1 MKNEFKN
8 IIDNTEVKKNNAGF
22 SLPNQYFQEF
32 EDSLMVQI
40 QNKSNKPEQ
49 HRQKSAK
56 RIMRIITWSAAAI
69 ITIGAFVFVQNEKL
83 VSEEPE
89 VSEEFWEHYSSLD
102 DTWVLEELEK
112 ISTKEDDIIDLEGID
127 FLINEG
133 ITNDEIILAINDDLN
148 N

>member
-1 MKNEFKN
+1 MKNEFKK
-8 IIDNTEVKKNNAGF
+8 IIDHTEVKKNNAGF
-22 SLPNQYFQEF
+22 SLPSQYFQEF
-32 EDSLMVQI
+32 EDSLMIQI
-40 QNKSNKPEQ
+40 ENKSNKDIQ

-69 ITIGAFVFVQNEKL
+69 ITIGAFVFVQNGNW

-89 VSEEFWEHYSSLD
+89 VSDEFWENYTSLD
-102 DTWVLEELEK
+102 ETWVLEELEK
-112 ISTKEDDIIDLEGID
+112 ISIKEDDIIDLDGID

-133 ITNDEIILAINDDLN
+133 ITNDEIILAINNDLN